1 MRRTR
6 IRDWTEML
14 AGAVHGSGKAARTLG
29 LAAVLGAGLLL
40 GGCGGAS
47 TAGSGERAEAV
58 VEEMA
63 VGRDHGGPGH
73 GSGRRGRWRM
83 AQSPGWNMGR
93 QMMGE
98 AWPPER
104 RWRAGRGISPASSYG
119 M

>member
-6 IRDWTEML
+6 IRNWTEML

-63 VGRDHGGPGH
+63 VAETMAIQAMTQAPGAMEE
-73 GSGRRGRWRM
+73 GAESRLEYGQ
-83 AQSPGWNMGR
+83 A
-93 QMMGE
+93 MMGE